1 MFTIDIGENKT
12 EQKSYVL
19 LLPADTFLFIAE
31 NLLLAVIVPLV
42 YSPPPPTSPFVNV
55 SFIFA
60 VKLNDLVYT
69 AMLFRIS

>member
-31 NLLLAVIVPLV
+31 NMLLAVIVPLV
-42 YSPPPPTSPFVNV
+42 YFPPPTPHHLLMF
-55 SFIFA
+55 
-60 VKLNDLVYT
+60 LLY
-69 AMLFRIS
+69 LL

>member
-42 YSPPPPTSPFVNV
+42 YSPPPPPHHLLMF
-55 SFIFA
+55 
-60 VKLNDLVYT
+60 LLY
-69 AMLFRIS
+69 LL

>member
-42 YSPPPPTSPFVNV
+42 YSPPPPHLT
-55 SFIFA
+55 IC
-60 VKLNDLVYT
+60 
-69 AMLFRIS
+69 